1 MFLDGD
7 TKISL
12 ISSALSDIEHG
23 WFLLN
28 EQMSESRKK
37 INDEAGTRRV
47 FCRMTFTPGR
57 LPPRR
62 RGR

>member
-37 INDEAGTRRV
+37 
-47 FCRMTFTPGR
+47 MTKPG
-57 LPPRR
+57 P
-62 RGR
+62 GACSAA